1 MNKKNIKK
9 RNLLAATNKMVP
21 KIIVIGSKLIYIY
34 DLFSPPWFGDFKYNI
49 IEYIIVIFIQVCRM
63 NVYWRP
69 GSKAAKPVRCGMD
82 TIVKINLQHKFLIF
96 VISFFPVV
104 SISSQ
109 WIRTRKPMIR
119 SDIRG
124 RVHLDDNNTC
134 TGISTEKND

>member
-1 MNKKNIKK
+1 
-9 RNLLAATNKMVP
+9 MVL

-82 TIVKINLQHKFLIF
+82 TIVKINLQHKQIPYFIF
-96 VISFFPVV
+96 VISFFACC
-104 SISSQ
+104 IY
-109 WIRTRKPMIR
+109 IR
-119 SDIRG
+119 SDVRG

-134 TGISTEKND
+134 TDISTEKMIKFKTKTWSNFTWLREKPKPITCTW